1 MMFAQLCESSK
12 STELYTLK
20 EWVFKLYV
28 NEAVF
33 FLITWVALWGMGC
46 AMVSMDKE
54 EKRMTW
60 IRLVALKWRELDEG

>member
-33 FLITWVALWGMGC
+33 FLNHLGC
-46 AMVSMDKE
+46 SVGNGLCHGIYGQGRKKDD
-54 EKRMTW
+54 
-60 IRLVALKWRELDEG
+60 LD